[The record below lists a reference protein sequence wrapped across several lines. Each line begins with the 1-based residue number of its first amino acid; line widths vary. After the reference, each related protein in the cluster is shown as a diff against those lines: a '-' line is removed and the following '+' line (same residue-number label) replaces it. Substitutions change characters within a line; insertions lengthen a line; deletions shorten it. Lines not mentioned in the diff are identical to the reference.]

1 MRTILQSS
9 CIVNTPAA
17 EERSASPAIEKGA
30 AMTDEL
36 TTAFRRVLDPADNST
51 GGGSASAIAGGMA
64 AALVAMVARLSVN
77 GGRGRG
83 RHDRHDG
90 GAPDDDYAAI
100 AEQGAALSQALMAG
114 ADEDARSFDAVM
126 VGYRL
131 PKTTD
136 AEKTARTAAIRAA
149 MAHATRVPLRN
160 AELCAEVLALVARLT
175 GRSNPRAL
183 SDLQSAGYLA
193 RAGLL
198 GCLANVDINLPGVKD
213 EAAAAE
219 IRARAAALRPQM
231 EETHAQNP
239 AV

>member
-1 MRTILQSS
+1 
-9 CIVNTPAA
+9 
-17 EERSASPAIEKGA
+17 
-30 AMTDEL
+30 MTDEL
-36 TTAFRRVLDPADNST
+36 TPAFLRVLDPTDNST

-64 AALVAMVARLSVN
+64 AALAAMVARLSVN
-77 GGRGRG
+77 GAGSE
-83 RHDRHDG
+83 
-90 GAPDDDYAAI
+90 PDDYYLPI
-100 AEQGAALSQALMAG
+100 AQAGVNLMHALMAG
-114 ADEDARSFDAVM
+114 ADEDAQAFNAVM
-126 VGYRL
+126 AGYRL

-136 AEKTARTAAIRAA
+136 AEKAARTAAIQAA

-160 AELCAEVLALVARLT
+160 AELCTEVLALVARLT

-213 EAAAAE
+213 EAVAAE
-219 IRARAAALRPQM
+219 IRACATALHLRVK
-231 EETHAQNP
+231 ENHAKNL

>member
-1 MRTILQSS
+1 
-9 CIVNTPAA
+9 
-17 EERSASPAIEKGA
+17 
-30 AMTDEL
+30 MTDEL
-36 TTAFRRVLDPADNST
+36 TTAFLRVLDPTDNST

-64 AALVAMVARLSVN
+64 AALAAMVARLSVN
-77 GGRGRG
+77 GA
-83 RHDRHDG
+83 G
-90 GAPDDDYAAI
+90 GESDDYYAAI
-100 AEQGAALSQALMAG
+100 AEQGAALSHALMAG
-114 ADEDARSFDAVM
+114 ADEDAQSFDAVM
-126 VGYRL
+126 AGYRL

-136 AEKTARTAAIRAA
+136 AEKAARTAAIRAA

-160 AELCAEVLALVARLT
+160 AELCTEVLALVARLT

-219 IRARAAALRPQM
+219 IRARAAALRLQVK
-231 EETHAQNP
+231 ENHAQDP